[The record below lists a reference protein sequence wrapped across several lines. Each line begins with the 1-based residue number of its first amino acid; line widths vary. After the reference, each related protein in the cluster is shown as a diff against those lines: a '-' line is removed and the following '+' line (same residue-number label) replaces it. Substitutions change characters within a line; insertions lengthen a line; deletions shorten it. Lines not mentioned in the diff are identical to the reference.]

1 MKKLYQNFVKKRW
14 TECDEEG
21 SRKIFLYIPADSTSP
36 QYPVYRPLTQKPKLS
51 DIYQKDYL
59 HLLLSSF
66 HAYQALYQVEAVMRT
81 YESEEDDAE
90 KLDLSI
96 AEKVRKRTKIQKQIQ
111 TKFNFFEM
119 EKDIEKLE
127 GILERSAAHDKIDEP
142 PVCTKQLNIQ
152 VNSDTVCRYQ
162 DDIKH
167 YLQLRVLIEKY
178 YEEYGDIFSEWHDA
192 IKSKDVWV
200 IAIKLLLLM
209 SNFRE

>member
-51 DIYQKDYL
+51 DIYQIDYL

-66 HAYQALYQVEAVMRT
+66 HAYQVLYQVEAVMRT
-81 YESEEDDAE
+81 FESEEDDTE
-90 KLDLSI
+90 KLSLSI
-96 AEKVRKRTKIQKQIQ
+96 AENNRKRSKILKQIQ
-111 TKFNFFEM
+111 SKFNFAEM

-127 GILERSAAHDKIDEP
+127 RMSERTAELDKIDDP
-142 PVCTKQLNIQ
+142 PAYTELLNIL
-152 VNSDTVCRYQ
+152 VNADTVCRYR
-162 DDIKH
+162 DDVKH
-167 YLQLRVLIEKY
+167 YLQLRDLIGKY
-178 YEEYGDIFSEWHDA
+178 YEEYGDIFGKWNDA

-200 IAIKLLLLM
+200 NVNKLLLLM
-209 SNFRE
+209 SNYRK